1 METVTDYHTA
11 ISGTENPQTSQ
22 GSQAESAE
30 PANECADC
38 RLFVDGLCTHED
50 AQGNNARA
58 FAFWAQAVKG
68 YCPKWE
74 AAFLALLLRDK
85 ALLVGDE
92 VEPLREL
99 RG

>member
-22 GSQAESAE
+22 GSQAESADLDALHALE
-30 PANECADC
+30 RALN
-38 RLFVDGLCTHED
+38 GLS
-50 AQGNNARA
+50 
-58 FAFWAQAVKG
+58 
-68 YCPKWE
+68 
-74 AAFLALLLRDK
+74 LRKK

-99 RG
+99 RGG